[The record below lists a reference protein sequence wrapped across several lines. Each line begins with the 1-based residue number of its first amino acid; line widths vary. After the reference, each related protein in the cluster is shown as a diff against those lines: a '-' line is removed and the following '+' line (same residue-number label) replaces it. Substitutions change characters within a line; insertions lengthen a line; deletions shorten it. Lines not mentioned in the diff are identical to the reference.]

1 MKKLISFILIE
12 LAISVH
18 LLKLTSLPDVGLL
31 VLITG
36 VLLFFAFSLLAFQ
49 NNWKKDELPGDEM
62 AFDPIDDFVDKIEP
76 DNRNNY
82 RVFETIMYIGFSL
95 LAFGAVFKSQHWPG
109 SNPIRYSGGFLVVV
123 SAVLNLVLTNRQ
135 NCTYCKSLKVVSV
148 AGLLFAGVVCTN
160 YYWNAI
166 QILRYSEYKHY
177 VRVFKESQS
186 GNSSYELL
194 RECNVEQAKL
204 WALEVDDYNRLDD
217 KLTKAN
223 EMTEGD
229 VNAKVIYILVN
240 IVCDVYDSSISY
252 DRIPLPINE
261 YYAKNKDLFL
271 KKDVKFYVVSNNPDE
286 ARKLLVEKSVEG
298 KEVIIVE

>member
-1 MKKLISFILIE
+1 M
-12 LAISVH
+12 
-18 LLKLTSLPDVGLL
+18 PGVGFL

-36 VLLFFAFSLLAFQ
+36 VIFFFVFSLLAFL
-49 NNWKKDELPGDEM
+49 NNWKNELPGDEM
-62 AFDPIDDFVDKIEP
+62 ASDSIDDFVEKIEP
-76 DNRNNY
+76 DNRNEY
-82 RVFETIMYIGFSL
+82 RVFEIIMYIGFSL

-123 SAVLNLVLTNRQ
+123 SAVLNLVLTNMQ
-135 NCTYCKSLKVVSV
+135 NCTYSKSLKVVSV

-166 QILRYSEYKHY
+166 QIFRYSEYKHY

-186 GNSSYELL
+186 GNSSSELL
-194 RECNVEQAKL
+194 RECNVEQAKM

-229 VNAKVIYILVN
+229 VNAKVIYILVDMVDKSN
-240 IVCDVYDSSISY
+240 NVHINCDVYDSSISY
-252 DRIPLPINE
+252 NNIPLDLNE

-271 KKDVKFYVVSNNPDE
+271 KMEVKFYVVSNNPDE
-286 ARKLLVEKSVEG
+286 AKKLLVEKSVKG